1 MKIEIWSDIMC
12 PFCYIGKRRFEAA
25 LEKFSHKDKV
35 EVEWKSFLLSPD
47 VETDPT
53 KNMNQFLAEHK
64 GVSVEEAKQMHA
76 YVTDMAAKS
85 GLQYNFDIAIP
96 ANSFNA
102 HRFLHFAKHHGKQ
115 GEAEEKLFSAY
126 FTEGKNIDD
135 ATTIMA
141 IAAELGLD
149 PSALALAMGSDAFV
163 QDVIA
168 DVQEA
173 QQIGVRGVPFFVF
186 NRKYAISGAQES
198 DAFLQTLEK
207 SYEEWQAAASPKLDI
222 IEGDSCVPGEDCN

>member
-25 LEKFSHKDKV
+25 LQQFSHKDNV

-47 VETDPT
+47 VETSPD
-53 KNMNQFLAEHK
+53 KSMHQFLADHK
-64 GVSVEEAKQMHA
+64 GISIEEAKEMHA

-85 GLQYNFDIAIP
+85 GLVYDFDKAIP

-102 HRFLHFAKHHGKQ
+102 HRFLHFAKAHGKQ
-115 GEAEEKLFSAY
+115 DAAEEKLFSAY

-135 ATTIMA
+135 AQTIMG
-141 IAAELGLD
+141 IAGELGLD
-149 PSALALAMGSDAFV
+149 TTALANAMGSGAFV
-163 QDVIA
+163 NDVIA

-186 NRKYAISGAQES
+186 NHKYAVSGAQES
-198 DAFLQTLEK
+198 DAFLEVLEK
-207 SYEEWQAAASPKLDI
+207 SYGEWQAVGSPKLDV
-222 IEGDSCVPGEDCN
+222 IEGDSCDVDGNC